1 MPLTTSFYKSAIRR
15 GVYRHYKDK
24 LYAVM
29 GTVKHSESEET
40 LVLYAPMGQQAG
52 EAQLWVRPLA
62 MFTEM
67 VDTPAGRVPR
77 FAFVDEFSAACSA
90 ADKLPEK
97 IPENVDA

>member
-24 LYAVM
+24 LYAVT
-29 GTVKHSESEET
+29 GTVKHSETEET

-62 MFTEM
+62 MFTET
-67 VDTPAGRVPR
+67 VDTAQGRVPR
-77 FAFVDEFSAACSA
+77 FAFVDDFSAAGA
-90 ADKLPEK
+90 IDAHEK
-97 IPENVDA
+97 APENTAA

>member
-29 GTVKHSESEET
+29 GTVKHSETEET
-40 LVLYAPMGQQAG
+40 LVLYAPMGQEAG

-62 MFTEM
+62 MFTET
-67 VDTPAGRVPR
+67 VATAHGEVPR
-77 FAFVDEFSAACSA
+77 FAFVDDFSAACAVEAS
-90 ADKLPEK
+90 EK
-97 IPENVDA
+97 AEA